1 VAHLPPIS
9 YRWDIIA
16 GVHDAL
22 GHAGVEQ
29 VLAYMH
35 QFYHWRNIMAD
46 IARYVKQ
53 CDACQK
59 RKLVLPPLPEL
70 QEPVI
75 HGPFDHLHIDLC
87 GPFPTPIVDVHG
99 QITWPKTP
107 QKAWVVLMIDYF
119 TKAAE
124 FVCACGESCAKVG
137 TLLADVQLMLT
148 TSTPAAGDA
157 CHSNRLAMATLSKY
171 VICCLL
177 SREHCR

>member
-1 VAHLPPIS
+1 VS

-35 QFYHWRNIMAD
+35 QFYHWRGLKSD

-53 CDACQK
+53 CEPCQK

-75 HGPFDHLHIDLC
+75 HGPFDHVHIDLC
-87 GPFPTPIVDVHG
+87 GPFPTSFVDVHG
-99 QITWPKTP
+99 QITWPKSP
-107 QKAWVVLMIDYF
+107 PKAWVVLMIDYF

-124 FVCACGESCAKVG
+124 FAVVHTK
-137 TLLADVQLMLT
+137 D
-148 TSTPAAGDA
+148 PAAVA
-157 CHSNRLAMATLSKY
+157 RAFYYS
-171 VICCLL
+171 
-177 SREHCR
+177 